1 MALKDSVN
9 AIREIAATTP
19 LPTVEMVHGTLN
31 EMLHRLDFHLA
42 GTGHM
47 EGMNQL
53 FVEAEM
59 LRAALATHMVF
70 MQDEIINLAN
80 RIERAP

>member
-1 MALKDSVN
+1 MALKDSID
-9 AIREIAATTP
+9 AIRAIADDTP
-19 LPTVEMVHGTLN
+19 FPSIEVVHSRLN
-31 EMLHRLDFHLA
+31 QMLNRLDFHLS

-59 LRAALATHMVF
+59 LRAALVTHMVF
-70 MQDEIINLAN
+70 MQDEIKLVAN
-80 RIERAP
+80 RIEAMG